1 MIRLFFVLFVSSMLC
16 AQNDCKKSFRKI
28 SSIEKKITKG
38 EKREAKLALDNFNF
52 KCTEFLYYVSIADMY
67 FYLKEYKSAYIYYS
81 NAYNVYGTIQFQ
93 QNSLYNFLF
102 SSYNSGYYERFDIVL
117 NSLNLDLD
125 QNTYIQDL
133 INKNNFA
140 IAHKSDSVEFN
151 PIPLSINSD
160 ADEYFPSMPIN
171 SDLII
176 YTYRDQNSILKDE
189 DFFISR
195 KKDNIWMDPVRLG
208 DNINSDYREGSLS
221 ISLDGRDLFFAS
233 CNRPDSY
240 GGCDLYWS
248 TLISDT
254 VWSEAYNMG
263 ELINTKYW
271 ESQPSISSDGKTIF
285 FASNRYGGYGGSDIW
300 MSKIHNGIWSNPIN
314 LGPLVNSPLDEYTPF
329 IHFDNKTFYFASKG
343 KDGFGG
349 FDLFVS
355 KIDSLG
361 MILNVK
367 NLGYPI
373 NTHNDES
380 GLIVAFNGKT
390 AYYNTLINNQLD
402 IFSFTLPYIAEAS
415 PVAIINGFVL
425 DSISKLGI
433 SDANLTIS
441 GLDQSFEYS
450 IYTKQ
455 NGYFSFTIPLEAKF
469 NLTILSTRYDFL
481 SKNDSIKKGQDR
493 KNINLVLNRLRVGN
507 KINLNNVYYKFDDYS
522 LDSSS
527 LIELKN
533 FAIYLIRN
541 TFLNIEIGGH
551 TDNIGSDNYNNKLS
565 TKRAKSVYDA
575 LISFGVS
582 FRQLQYRGYGYQFP
596 IIDNDSDEARLQ
608 NRRTEIKIMDE

>member
-28 SSIEKKITKG
+28 SSIEKKIIKG

-102 SSYNSGYYERFDIVL
+102 SSYNSGHYERFDVVV
-117 NSLNLDLD
+117 NSLSLDLD

-140 IAHKSDSVEFN
+140 ISHKSDSVEFN

-160 ADEYFPSMPIN
+160 ADEYFPSMPLN

-176 YTYRDQNSILKDE
+176 YTYRDPNSILKDE

-195 KKDNIWMDPVRLG
+195 KKDNKWMEPARLG

-240 GGCDLYWS
+240 GSCDLYWS

-254 VWSEAYNMG
+254 VWSEAHNMG

-271 ESQPSISSDGKTIF
+271 ESQPSISSDGNCIF

-300 MSKIHNGIWSNPIN
+300 MSKRYNGVWLNPIN
-314 LGPLVNSPLDEYTPF
+314 LGPLVNSHLDEYTPF
-329 IHFDNKTFYFASKG
+329 IHFDNKTLYFASKG
-343 KDGFGG
+343 KGGFGG

-361 MILNVK
+361 VISNVK
-367 NLGYPI
+367 NLGYPV

-380 GLIVAFNGKT
+380 GLIVSFNGKT

-433 SDANLTIS
+433 SNANLTIS
-441 GLDQSFEYS
+441 GLDQSFASS

-469 NLTILSTRYDFL
+469 NMTILSTRYDFL
-481 SKNDSIKKGQDR
+481 SKNDSINKGQDR

-507 KINLNNVYYKFDDYS
+507 KIKLNNVYYKFDDYS

-551 TDNIGSDNYNNKLS
+551 TDNIGSDDYNNKLS

-596 IIDNDSDEARLQ
+596 IIDNASQEARLQ

>member
-81 NAYNVYGTIQFQ
+81 NAYHLYGTIQFQ

-102 SSYNSGYYERFDIVL
+102 SSYNSGYYESFDNVL
-117 NSLNLDLD
+117 NSLSLDLD
-125 QNTYIQDL
+125 QNTYIKDL

-140 IAHKSDSVEFN
+140 ISHKSDSVEFN

-176 YTYRDQNSILKDE
+176 YTYRDPNSIFKDE

-221 ISLDGRDLFFAS
+221 ISLDGRNLFYAS

-271 ESQPSISSDGKTIF
+271 ESQPSISSDGKSIF

-300 MSKIHNGIWSNPIN
+300 MSKLYNGIWSNPIN
-314 LGPLVNSPLDEYTPF
+314 LGPLVNSHLDEYTPF

-361 MILNVK
+361 IISNVK

-402 IFSFTLPYIAEAS
+402 IFSFTLPYMAEAS

-441 GLDQSFEYS
+441 GLDQSFKYS
-450 IYTKQ
+450 IDTKQ

-469 NLTILSTRYDFL
+469 NMTILSTRYDFL

-541 TFLNIEIGGH
+541 TFLTIEIGGH
-551 TDNIGSDNYNNKLS
+551 TDNIGSDDYNNKLS

-596 IIDNDSDEARLQ
+596 IVDNDSDQARLQ
-608 NRRTEIKIMDE
+608 NRRTEIKIME